1 MADTFGKSAYLTH
14 MHSPAPPEAVA
25 GEVAKILSILGES
38 DFAFAV
44 ELAKT
49 PVNLSV
55 LSELIMWNKRL
66 ASDPH
71 RDRISKAGNLFGP
84 LRRS

>member
-1 MADTFGKSAYLTH
+1 

-71 RDRISKAGNLFGP
+71 RDRI
-84 LRRS
+84 